1 MTRRED
7 FGEVDKWMCQP
18 RDGGKHNKRT
28 YIFFKVQTL
37 LRVRELSEKKKKHC
51 ENQNLGSTTKL
62 RNPLHAQTF
71 RQIAEA
77 NMKISSEKW
86 CQKYVETS

>member
-18 RDGGKHNKRT
+18 RDAGKHNKRT
-28 YIFFKVQTL
+28 QIFFKVQTP

-51 ENQNLGSTTKL
+51 EKQNLGSTTKL
-62 RNPLHAQTF
+62 RNPLHAQKF
-71 RQIAEA
+71 GQIAET